1 MTAETAGGGGRAG
14 KLAQRAALK
23 FFPLMPLA
31 LFWMLGFAAGV
42 ERFAGHQP
50 HSLYLTFWYA
60 VGIVSLMA
68 WFSPLFRPAGAV
80 RRQRRWQA
88 LTAAGVCVYM
98 IAAASVSFAVLSGL
112 GAAAWN
118 IGGCLALAGCIWS
131 VVSAGFRG
139 FGAFKGLSLSDHGSG
154 ARLPL
159 ATLGLVWAIDKYY
172 DQPLGWVGTLFM
184 PAAEILI
191 AVAAI
196 ASLLWA
202 AHAAVAMFA
211 PEPAETA
218 AAEYH
223 LAA

>member
-1 MTAETAGGGGRAG
+1 MTAETNQGGGRAG

-23 FFPLMPLA
+23 FFPLAPLA

-50 HSLYLTFWYA
+50 HGLYLAFWYA
-60 VGIVSLMA
+60 IGIVSLMA
-68 WFSPLFRPAGAV
+68 WFPLFRPAGAA
-80 RRQRRWQA
+80 RRTRRWLA
-88 LTAAGVCVYM
+88 LTAAGVCLYM
-98 IAAASVSFAVLSGL
+98 IAAASVSCAALSGL
-112 GAAAWN
+112 GTAAWN
-118 IGGCLALAGCIWS
+118 IGGCLALAGCVWA
-131 VVSAGFRG
+131 VVSVPFRG

-172 DQPLGWVGTLFM
+172 DQPLVWVGSLFM

-196 ASLLWA
+196 SSLLWA
-202 AHAAVAMFA
+202 AHVVVAKCA

-223 LAA
+223 IAA